1 MRTHDEAVS
10 NCKLRFA
17 SSENGEFGRL
27 FEPRTQALNSFLYD
41 FADNV
46 YEDIGVDYN
55 IESSGLHIGV
65 DDRYI
70 AGSFRFISDRSEV
83 PYTIHWHSCCVPIS
97 TNGCV
102 QYGYN
107 GWYGYHNYTGPAS
120 NICDDKAFS
129 VCEAYIL

>member
-10 NCKLRFA
+10 NCKLRFT

-27 FEPRTQALNSFLYD
+27 FEPRTQALNNFLYD

-46 YEDIGVDYN
+46 YEDIGVNYN

-83 PYTIHWHSCCVPIS
+83 PYIIQWHECCVPTS
-97 TNGCV
+97 TGGCV
-102 QYGYN
+102 KYGYPPY
-107 GWYGYHNYTGPAS
+107 WYFDHPSYPS
-120 NICDDKAFS
+120 NNCDVKAFS
-129 VCEAYIL
+129 VCEALIL

>member
-17 SSENGEFGRL
+17 SSENGEIGRL

-83 PYTIHWHSCCVPIS
+83 PYAIHWHSCCVPIS
-97 TNGCV
+97 TNAQLFMEGQLFGKKNWENLV
-102 QYGYN
+102 QKS
-107 GWYGYHNYTGPAS
+107 AIS
-120 NICDDKAFS
+120 
-129 VCEAYIL
+129 